1 MQNVRIQEEYKIQYN
16 SEFTWK
22 GTPSVISCRDHIYPE
37 KRPSYKLKQNNQVN
51 VAEENSA
58 E

>member
-1 MQNVRIQEEYKIQYN
+1 MKAPHQSDFIQPYLY
-16 SEFTWK
+16 
-22 GTPSVISCRDHIYPE
+22 D
-37 KRPSYKLKQNNQVN
+37 KLKQNNQVN